1 MMDDNINE
9 AVIECKCGSSAL
21 TVADGKAI
29 LYLQCGCE
37 DCRQALQ
44 WGHMKGGVEPD
55 PLPQLYYLRSD
66 IVDVKGKDYMKAFKL
81 REDGRSTRISCIEC
95 YSVLGVDHPVY
106 QSNVFLNFP
115 KHCNNGGDLS
125 IPLVAYIHMADYP
138 DEGPVPT
145 EDVPLFVS
153 TRFPQ
158 ERQRLLSLPEVKY
171 AFHAFKE
178 LTEPIR
184 GMTLTSLIE
193 SLGPVTVLDLA
204 KGESVIA

>member
-1 MMDDNINE
+1 MDNNIKE

-29 LYLQCGCE
+29 LHVQCGCE

-44 WGHMKGGVEPD
+44 WGRMKGGVEPD
-55 PLPQLYYLRSD
+55 PLPRLYYLRSD
-66 IVDVKGKDYMKAFKL
+66 IVDVKGKDYMKAFKI
-81 REDGRSTRISCIEC
+81 RADGRSTRIFCINC

-125 IPLVAYIHMADYP
+125 IPLVAYVHMIDYS
-138 DEGPVPT
+138 DDIGPLPT
-145 EDVPLFVS
+145 EDVPLFV
-153 TRFPQ
+153 TNRFQQ
-158 ERQRLLSLPEVKY
+158 ERQRKFAIPEF
-171 AFHAFKE
+171 ANTFKE
-178 LTEPIR
+178 PTEPIR

-193 SLGPVTVLDLA
+193 SLGPVTVLDLV
-204 KGESVIA
+204 KGETVIA

>member
-1 MMDDNINE
+1 MMDDNIKE
-9 AVIECKCGSSAL
+9 AVIKCKCGSSAL

-29 LYLQCGCE
+29 LYFQCGCE

-44 WGHMKGGVEPD
+44 WGYMKGGVEPD

-81 REDGRSTRISCIEC
+81 REDGRSTRISCIKC
-95 YSVLGVDHPVY
+95 YSILGVDHPVY

-125 IPLVAYIHMADYP
+125 IPLVAYVHMIDYS
-138 DEGPVPT
+138 DDIGPLPT
-145 EDVPLFVS
+145 EDVPLFV
-153 TRFPQ
+153 TNRFPQ
-158 ERQRLLSLPEVKY
+158 ELQRKFSIPEF
-171 AFHAFKE
+171 ANAFKE
-178 LTEPIR
+178 PTEPIR

-193 SLGPVTVLDLA
+193 SLGPVAVLDLA
-204 KGESVIA
+204 KGETVIA

>member
-1 MMDDNINE
+1 MDDNIKE

-29 LYLQCGCE
+29 LYVQCGCE

-66 IVDVKGKDYMKAFKL
+66 IVDVKGKDYMKAFKI
-81 REDGRSTRISCIEC
+81 REDGRSTRIFCINC
-95 YSVLGVDHPVY
+95 YSVLGVDHPAY

-125 IPLVAYIHMADYP
+125 IPLVAYVHMIDYS
-138 DEGPVPT
+138 DDIGPLPT
-145 EDVPLFVS
+145 EDVPLFV
-153 TRFPQ
+153 TNRFQQ
-158 ERQRLLSLPEVKY
+158 ELERKFSIPEF
-171 AFHAFKE
+171 ANAFKE
-178 LTEPIR
+178 PTEPIR
-184 GMTLTSLIE
+184 GMTLTSLIQ
-193 SLGPVTVLDLA
+193 SLGPVTVLDLV
-204 KGESVIA
+204 KGEAVRSIGA

>member
-1 MMDDNINE
+1 MDGNIKE

-21 TVADGKAI
+21 TIADGKAI

-44 WGHMKGGVEPD
+44 WCYKNGGVKPD
-55 PLPQLYYLRSD
+55 PLPRLYYLRSD

-95 YSVLGVDHPVY
+95 YSVLGVDHPSY

-115 KHCNNGGDLS
+115 KHCNNAGDLS
-125 IPLVAYIHMADYP
+125 IPLSAYVHMADDSDDSP
-138 DEGPVPT
+138 LLKEG
-145 EDVPLFVS
+145 VPLFF

-158 ERQRLLSLPEVKY
+158 ERQRLLSIPEVK
-171 AFHAFKE
+171 HAFKE
-178 LTEPIR
+178 PAEPIM

-193 SLGPVTVLDLA
+193 SLGPVTVLDLV
-204 KGESVIA
+204 KGETFTA

>member
-1 MMDDNINE
+1 MDDNIKE

-44 WGHMKGGVEPD
+44 WGYKNGGVKPD
-55 PLPQLYYLRSD
+55 PLPRLYYLRSD
-66 IVDVKGKDYMKAFKL
+66 IVDVKGKDHMKAFKL
-81 REDGRSTRISCIEC
+81 REDGRSTRISCIKC
-95 YSVLGVDHPVY
+95 YSVLGVDHPTY

-115 KHCNNGGDLS
+115 KHCNNAGDLS
-125 IPLVAYIHMADYP
+125 IPLSAYVHMADYS
-138 DEGPVPT
+138 DDGPIPT
-145 EDVPLFVS
+145 EDVPLFL

-158 ERQRLLSLPEVKY
+158 ERQRLLSIPEVK
-171 AFHAFKE
+171 HAFKE
-178 LTEPIR
+178 STEPIR

-193 SLGPVTVLDLA
+193 SLGPVTVLDLV
-204 KGESVIA
+204 KGETVIA

>member
-1 MMDDNINE
+1 MINDNIKE

-21 TVADGKAI
+21 TIADGKAI

-44 WGHMKGGVEPD
+44 WGYKNGGVEPD
-55 PLPQLYYLRSD
+55 LLPRLYYMRSD
-66 IVDVKGKDYMKAFKL
+66 IVDVKGKDHMKAFKL
-81 REDGRSTRISCIEC
+81 RKDGRSTRISCMKC
-95 YSVLGVDHPVY
+95 YSILGVDHPVY

-125 IPLVAYIHMADYP
+125 IPLSAYIHMADYSDDDP
-138 DEGPVPT
+138 LPT

-158 ERQRLLSLPEVKY
+158 ERQRLLSIPEVK
-171 AFHAFKE
+171 HAFKE
-178 LTEPIR
+178 PTEPIR

-193 SLGPVTVLDLA
+193 SLGPVTVLDLV
-204 KGESVIA
+204 KGETVIA

>member
-1 MMDDNINE
+1 MDDNIKE
-9 AVIECKCGSSAL
+9 AVIECKCGSAAL
-21 TVADGKAI
+21 TGADGKAI

-44 WGHMKGGVEPD
+44 WCYKNGGVKPD
-55 PLPQLYYLRSD
+55 PLPRLYYLRSD

-81 REDGRSTRISCIEC
+81 REDGRSTRISCIKC
-95 YSVLGVDHPVY
+95 YSILGVDHPVY

-138 DEGPVPT
+138 DDSPLPT

-153 TRFPQ
+153 ARFPQ
-158 ERQRLLSLPEVKY
+158 ERQRLLSLPEVKD
-171 AFHAFKE
+171 AFKE
-178 LTEPIR
+178 PAEPII

-193 SLGPVTVLDLA
+193 SLGPVTVLDLV
-204 KGESVIA
+204 KGETVIA